1 VGSSPSSSGRRR
13 RLGELLVEATLITE
27 DQLRVALLEQRKW
40 GGRLGRT
47 LVEMGVVTESAMVGV
62 LAGQLQLK
70 TVDLDTVKLPPRVT
84 DLLRLDL
91 AERYG
96 VFPLGLDGSVLH
108 LATSDPTNLEQLQE
122 LSFACAK
129 RVQVAVATASS
140 IDRAVRKYYFGEQV
154 TPMETIH
161 PRNLGVE
168 IYELDGSQPPPPAP
182 AAPLPPMLGL
192 PTPLPQLPPVVP
204 PSAPLQVT
212 QLPAPPAVTP
222 QPVRTDVA
230 ELRLELAVLKEQ
242 VQALEG
248 ISASQ
253 VRALRALMEILIES
267 GLVGRDEYLERLQG
281 KSE

>member
-1 VGSSPSSSGRRR
+1 
-13 RLGELLVEATLITE
+13 VEAQLVSE
-27 DQLRVALLEQRKW
+27 DQLKGALLEQRKW

-47 LVEMGVVTESAMVGV
+47 LVEMGAVTESAMVAV
-62 LAGQLQLK
+62 LAAQLQLR
-70 TVDLDTVKLPPRVT
+70 TVDLDIVKLPPRVT

-96 VFPLGLDGSVLH
+96 VFPLGLDGNTLL
-108 LATSDPTNLEQLQE
+108 LATADPTNLEQIQE

-168 IYELDGSQPPPPAP
+168 IYELDEKAPPPPGPPAAAAP
-182 AAPLPPMLGL
+182 AAASI
-192 PTPLPQLPPVVP
+192 PTPMPQ
-204 PSAPLQVT
+204 
-212 QLPAPPAVTP
+212 PAPPVPLPVPAPAQASSSPSGVGAPAAAPP
-222 QPVRTDVA
+222 QLNELV
-230 ELRLELAVLKEQ
+230 ELRKELAALKDQ
-242 VQALEG
+242 VHALEG

-253 VRALRALMEILIES
+253 VRALRALLELLIES

-281 KSE
+281 KSD